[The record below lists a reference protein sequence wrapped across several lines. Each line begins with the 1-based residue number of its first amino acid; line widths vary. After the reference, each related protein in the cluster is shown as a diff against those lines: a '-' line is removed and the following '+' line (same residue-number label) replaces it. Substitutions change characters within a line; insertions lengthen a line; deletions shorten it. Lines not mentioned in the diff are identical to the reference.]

1 MISLS
6 KSHLKSNSNLKPQ
19 NTLHHFCDAKWSQK
33 QGCGTFLAQCL
44 CKTLLGRRE
53 WKCVCVESYSNNIYQ
68 KKKASQSQLL
78 GLNQNVSTSYCLP
91 STLDLKDLARN
102 LDQSNYLCGYLLRV
116 VSNTA
121 LREIELSE
129 ANARIIRGHFI
140 STGHQRWIAGKSEW
154 KKKKKNMYL
163 SLVFVKGL

>member
-1 MISLS
+1 MQNEVRNKVVEHFWHNAFARPCWEGENESVYA
-6 KSHLKSNSNLKPQ
+6 LKAILIIFIK
-19 NTLHHFCDAKWSQK
+19 
-33 QGCGTFLAQCL
+33 
-44 CKTLLGRRE
+44 R
-53 WKCVCVESYSNNIYQ
+53 
-68 KKKASQSQLL
+68 KKASQSQLL

-154 KKKKKNMYL
+154 KKKKNMYL